1 MVFGVSVTD
10 PGAVH
15 LRCWEENGTS
25 GTDPTA
31 TASSIAAIKVG
42 ALTQSGS

>member
-15 LRCWEENGTS
+15 LRCWEENGT
-25 GTDPTA
+25 GADPTA
-31 TASSIAAIKVG
+31 TASSIAAVKVG
-42 ALTQSGS
+42 ALTQTGT